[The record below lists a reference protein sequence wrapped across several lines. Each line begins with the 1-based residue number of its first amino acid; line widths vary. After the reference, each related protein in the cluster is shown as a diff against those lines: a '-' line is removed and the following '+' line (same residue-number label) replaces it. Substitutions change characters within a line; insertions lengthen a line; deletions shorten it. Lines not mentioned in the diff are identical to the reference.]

1 MVILKKKL
9 FLKAN
14 EYLNMTI
21 LREKKN
27 FDIQSYGV
35 KFSYFSFRGFNK
47 GFIYLKEKEIPSAEI
62 QKFWRKHKR
71 FSTFQ

>member
-1 MVILKKKL
+1 
-9 FLKAN
+9 
-14 EYLNMTI
+14 MTI

-62 QKFWRKHKR
+62 QKLSLLFLIFEKVKKRKLNKIGYR
-71 FSTFQ
+71 